1 MIKEP
6 LVSRKC
12 LFGTDCL
19 EEIRGANA
27 GEESEADH
35 DMEPS
40 VHNISECPLCI
51 LFSGLVSSRLRNT
64 SYHIFQL
71 ADSLLSSSL
80 WLFEALVLRSLE
92 KMG

>member
-19 EEIRGANA
+19 EEIVWSASA

-51 LFSGLVSSRLRNT
+51 FFSGLVSNRLRNR
-64 SYHIFQL
+64 SSHNSLL
-71 ADSLLSSSL
+71 ADSLLS
-80 WLFEALVLRSLE
+80 
-92 KMG
+92 